1 MHHVLHMLAYVGV
14 GLLLGSTHV
23 LHMLAYRCGTPLGVH
38 HDLHMLAYV
47 GVGLLLGCTMSF
59 TCWPM

>member
-1 MHHVLHMLAYVGV
+1 MLAYVGV
-14 GLLLGSTHV
+14 ELLLRVHHV

-38 HDLHMLAYV
+38 HVLHMLAYV